1 MIQSGAAAEDQV
13 SQVMSREDGKRVD
26 SRQAEKGLQRDSRG
40 ITTLL
45 PSPRVA
51 LSGSAVTKFK
61 QGEALQA
68 WAGLGLFSNRER
80 AKQKLP
86 LGKELHVQSSLG
98 SSSHFKPQRALSLV
112 PATEITITRTF
123 YGSG

>member
-68 WAGLGLFSNRER
+68 WPGLGLFSNRER
-80 AKQKLP
+80 AKKTFHLAKSSTYKVAWAPVVTSNHKELYHLYLPQKL
-86 LGKELHVQSSLG
+86 Q
-98 SSSHFKPQRALSLV
+98 
-112 PATEITITRTF
+112 
-123 YGSG
+123 